1 MAAINNLKVSRKTGD
16 PVNPVIHSYYAAK
29 CSGKKKKVA
38 VGAVMHK
45 ICNYVF
51 AVLRD
56 QKPYE
61 LITAEQ
67 HRKEYEMTRK
77 KTA

>member
-1 MAAINNLKVSRKTGD
+1 MAAINNLKVSRKTGA

-29 CSGKKKKVA
+29 CLGKKKKVA
-38 VGAVMHK
+38 IGAVMHK
-45 ICNYVF
+45 ILNYVF

-67 HRKEYEMTRK
+67 HCKEYEISRK
-77 KTA
+77 KPA